1 MKYIV
6 TGGAG
11 FIGSNLVDKLI
22 ESNHEVIIID
32 DLSLGK
38 KRNIN
43 KKAQFHKLNIASF
56 DPTKKWVNLDEIG
69 KLFEGVEGATR
80 TFTMLREKE

>member
-43 KKAQFHKLNIASF
+43 NRGPRVEASR
-56 DPTKKWVNLDEIG
+56 PLASPSGHGTTRRSCRG
-69 KLFEGVEGATR
+69 SCGATR
-80 TFTMLREKE
+80 S